1 MRSPAR
7 VLNSLTKHSQI
18 TEYRFERLY
27 RILFNEEMYYLAY
40 QRIYA
45 KPGNM
50 TQGADGKTI
59 DRMSLSRIEKLI
71 ASLKDE
77 SYSPQPSRRVHI
89 PKKNGKTRPLG
100 VPSFDDKLVQEVV
113 RMVLEAIYEGHF
125 EDTSHGFRPHRS
137 CHTAL
142 NAVQKTFTG
151 KKWFIEGDIKGFFDN
166 VNHDILIDILKERIS
181 DERFIRL
188 IRKFLKAG
196 YLEQWQ
202 FHGTYSG
209 MPQGGI
215 ISPILANIYLDKLDK
230 YMKEYASKF
239 DKGDRGRQQ
248 REYEVLTYQKR
259 LVMRELKTATNNVE
273 RKVLVN
279 RLKEIDKTRSAMPC
293 FDPMDGNFKR
303 LKYVRYADDFL
314 IGIIGSKEDAVKIK
328 DDIKRFLADRLAL
341 ELSDEKTLVTHT
353 EKPAK
358 FLGYEIMARRSMDH
372 TRTRSGLQRRP
383 WLGTI
388 VLNVSYETVL
398 KRLQSYDAVRITQVN
413 RKETLKP
420 SSRKYMVNRQDADI
434 LAQYNLELRGF
445 YNYYSIA
452 DNISYWGWK
461 FNYFMKYS
469 MLKTLGRKHKRTVG
483 QILEKYRD
491 GTDVVI
497 PYKDNKGNEKQRVWY
512 NGGFRCKR
520 FTDIYEDNHY
530 DNIPNTMYL
539 PAPTLVE
546 RLKEKRCELCGKMGD
561 LVMHHVRNI
570 NQLKAD
576 TRWNTMMI
584 KRHRKTLAVCH
595 DCDALIHK
603 SYD

>member
-7 VLNSLTKHSQI
+7 VLNSLTKHSQT

-50 TQGADGKTI
+50 TQGADGETI
-59 DRMSLSRIEKLI
+59 DRMSLPRIEKLI
-71 ASLKDE
+71 LSLKDE
-77 SYSPQPSRRVHI
+77 SYSPQPSRRMYI

-166 VNHDILIDILKERIS
+166 VNHDILIDIIKERIS

-273 RKVLVN
+273 RKVLVK

-341 ELSDEKTLVTHT
+341 ELSDEKTLITHT

-358 FLGYEIMARRSMDH
+358 FLGYEVTVRRSN
-372 TRTRSGLQRRP
+372 LQKRNKRGSLSRVYGNKVRLKVTTEVIKKKLLE
-383 WLGTI
+383 LG
-388 VLNVSYETVL
+388 VL
-398 KRLQSYDAVRITQVN
+398 KFSYHNGHEQWIPKHRSELINNDDLEILDSYN
-413 RKETLKP
+413 REI
-420 SSRKYMVNRQDADI
+420 V
-434 LAQYNLELRGF
+434 GF

-452 DNISYWGWK
+452 NNCAHALNNFKYI
-461 FNYFMKYS
+461 MEYS
-469 MLKTLGRKHKRTVG
+469 MYKTFAGKYKCRTRKVNK
-483 QILEKYRD
+483 KYRKNGRFIVTHMTKTGVKERYFYD
-491 GTDVVI
+491 
-497 PYKDNKGNEKQRVWY
+497 
-512 NGGFRCKR
+512 GGFKR
-520 FTDIYEDNHY
+520 KKPTYKSECDIMPRTIY
-530 DNIPNTMYL
+530 T
-539 PAPTLVE
+539 AGRTSLVE
-546 RLKEKRCELCGKMGD
+546 RLKARECELCGATDD
-561 LVMHHVRNI
+561 LVMHHVRK
-570 NQLKAD
+570 LKNLQGKESWE
-576 TRWNTMMI
+576 RHMI
-584 KRHRKTLAVCH
+584 ARKRKTIAVCRSCHKKIH
-595 DCDALIHK
+595 DGKID
-603 SYD
+603 

>member
-1 MRSPAR
+1 
-7 VLNSLTKHSQI
+7 
-18 TEYRFERLY
+18 
-27 RILFNEEMYYLAY
+27 
-40 QRIYA
+40 
-45 KPGNM
+45 
-50 TQGADGKTI
+50 
-59 DRMSLSRIEKLI
+59 
-71 ASLKDE
+71 
-77 SYSPQPSRRVHI
+77 
-89 PKKNGKTRPLG
+89 
-100 VPSFDDKLVQEVV
+100 
-113 RMVLEAIYEGHF
+113 MVLEAIYEGHF

-196 YLEQWQ
+196 YLEQWR

-273 RKVLVN
+273 RKVLVK

-314 IGIIGSKEDAVKIK
+314 IGIIVSKVKIK

-341 ELSDEKTLVTHT
+341 ELSDEKTLITHT

-358 FLGYEIMARRSMDH
+358 FLGYEVTVRRSN
-372 TRTRSGLQRRP
+372 LQKRNKRGSLSRVYGNKVRLKVTTEVIKKKLLE
-383 WLGTI
+383 LG
-388 VLNVSYETVL
+388 VL
-398 KRLQSYDAVRITQVN
+398 KFSY
-413 RKETLKP
+413 
-420 SSRKYMVNRQDADI
+420 
-434 LAQYNLELRGF
+434 
-445 YNYYSIA
+445 
-452 DNISYWGWK
+452 
-461 FNYFMKYS
+461 
-469 MLKTLGRKHKRTVG
+469 H
-483 QILEKYRD
+483 
-491 GTDVVI
+491 
-497 PYKDNKGNEKQRVWY
+497 
-512 NGGFRCKR
+512 NGH
-520 FTDIYEDNHY
+520 E
-530 DNIPNTMYL
+530 
-539 PAPTLVE
+539 
-546 RLKEKRCELCGKMGD
+546 
-561 LVMHHVRNI
+561 
-570 NQLKAD
+570 Q
-576 TRWNTMMI
+576 
-584 KRHRKTLAVCH
+584 
-595 DCDALIHK
+595 
-603 SYD
+603 

>member
-7 VLNSLTKHSQI
+7 VLNSLTKHSQT

-50 TQGADGKTI
+50 TQGADGETI
-59 DRMSLSRIEKLI
+59 DRMSLPRIEKLI
-71 ASLKDE
+71 LSLKDE
-77 SYSPQPSRRVHI
+77 SYSPQPSSRVHI

-181 DERFIRL
+181 DERSIRL
-188 IRKFLKAG
+188 IRKFLRAG
-196 YLEQWQ
+196 YLEQWR

-215 ISPILANIYLDKLDK
+215 ISPVLANIYLDKLDK
-230 YMKEYASKF
+230 YMKEYAAGF
-239 DKGDRGRQQ
+239 DRGNRVRAY

-259 LVMRELKTATNNVE
+259 LVMRELKTATNDVE

-293 FDPMDGNFKR
+293 FAPMDGNFKR

-314 IGIIGSKEDAVKIK
+314 IGIIVSKVKIK

-341 ELSDEKTLVTHT
+341 ELSDEKTLITHT

-358 FLGYEIMARRSMDH
+358 FLGYEIGIYKTDQTKRI
-372 TRTRSGLQRRP
+372 GK
-383 WLGTI
+383 GT
-388 VLNVSYETVL
+388 LHG
-398 KRLQSYDAVRITQVN
+398 
-413 RKETLKP
+413 
-420 SSRKYMVNRQDADI
+420 QDC
-434 LAQYNLELRGF
+434 
-445 YNYYSIA
+445 
-452 DNISYWGWK
+452 
-461 FNYFMKYS
+461 
-469 MLKTLGRKHKRTVG
+469 T
-483 QILEKYRD
+483 
-491 GTDVVI
+491 
-497 PYKDNKGNEKQRVWY
+497 
-512 NGGFRCKR
+512 
-520 FTDIYEDNHY
+520 
-530 DNIPNTMYL
+530 
-539 PAPTLVE
+539 
-546 RLKEKRCELCGKMGD
+546 
-561 LVMHHVRNI
+561 
-570 NQLKAD
+570 
-576 TRWNTMMI
+576 
-584 KRHRKTLAVCH
+584 
-595 DCDALIHK
+595 
-603 SYD
+603 

>member
-7 VLNSLTKHSQI
+7 VLNSLTKHSQT

-77 SYSPQPSRRVHI
+77 SYSPQPSRRMYI

-273 RKVLVN
+273 RKVLVK

-358 FLGYEIMARRSMDH
+358 FLGYEVTVRKSN
-372 TRTRSGLQRRP
+372 LQKRNKRGSLSRVYGNKVRLKVTTEVIKKKLLE
-383 WLGTI
+383 LG
-388 VLNVSYETVL
+388 VL
-398 KRLQSYDAVRITQVN
+398 KFSYHNGHEQWIPKHRSELINNDDLEILDSYN
-413 RKETLKP
+413 REI
-420 SSRKYMVNRQDADI
+420 V
-434 LAQYNLELRGF
+434 GF

-452 DNISYWGWK
+452 NNCAHALNNFKYI
-461 FNYFMKYS
+461 MEYS
-469 MLKTLGRKHKRTVG
+469 MYKTFAGKYKCRTRKVNK
-483 QILEKYRD
+483 KYRKNGRFIVTHMTKTGVKERYFYD
-491 GTDVVI
+491 
-497 PYKDNKGNEKQRVWY
+497 
-512 NGGFRCKR
+512 GGFKR
-520 FTDIYEDNHY
+520 KKPTYKSECDIMPRTIY
-530 DNIPNTMYL
+530 T
-539 PAPTLVE
+539 AGRTSLVE
-546 RLKEKRCELCGKMGD
+546 RLKARECELCGATDD
-561 LVMHHVRNI
+561 LVMHHVRK
-570 NQLKAD
+570 LKNLQGKESWE
-576 TRWNTMMI
+576 RHMI
-584 KRHRKTLAVCH
+584 ARKRKTIAVCRSCHKKIH
-595 DCDALIHK
+595 DGKID
-603 SYD
+603 